1 VSGPDGGAARV
12 TGVRV
17 DDVGIHLTTDG
28 DHLCNLQFDGR
39 RIWSFW
45 TGRDG
50 EPEDAGR
57 LVRWPERL
65 ALHLEGTTQVT
76 IRLGDGEAVFD
87 EEATF
92 GTEERRLTVVD
103 RLGAPLGID
112 NYGRLVKTFETR
124 DEGQLVPLLDALETV
139 LGLLR
144 AEGLEAFPA
153 YGTLLGAVRDGAFI
167 GHDSD
172 ADVGYVSRHVH
183 PVDVIRESHR
193 VQRAIQRQG
202 YPTTRYSGAAFKI
215 DVPDADGSV
224 RGLDVFGGFF
234 IDGRLALMGEVW
246 EPFERE
252 WIFPLGT
259 VELEGRTLPAPAR
272 PEPLLAAMYGEGWRV
287 PDPAFKF
294 EKSAEAQR
302 RFDAWFRGTRFNRPA
317 WDHRYGLAR
326 LLPPYQPPHDL
337 ARHVHERE
345 EPGTWVL
352 DVGCGRGRD
361 VRWLAKQGRP
371 AVGLDYSDVAMA
383 FVRDRAAEQGWPA
396 ELRTMNL
403 LELRQVLAWGALLA
417 DRPGPRAVLA
427 RHVLDSTSRHGV
439 ENFWRLVSMVLS
451 GGGRLHLEVLTAPI
465 EDAEGRPPLTQP
477 MDPDAVV
484 ADVERR
490 GARVLA
496 RHDLVGEPID
506 YGYGEEMS
514 QGKQWRSCRLEV
526 EWR

>member
-1 VSGPDGGAARV
+1 MTGPDEAATRI

-17 DDVGIHLTTDG
+17 DHEGIHLASPG
-28 DHLCNLQFDGR
+28 DELCNLHFDDR

-50 EPEDAGR
+50 ETEGAGR

-65 ALHLEGTTQVT
+65 TLHLEGTTRVT
-76 IRLGDGEAVFD
+76 IRQGDGTTVFD
-87 EEATF
+87 EEVRF
-92 GTEERRLTVVD
+92 GTEERRLSVVD

-124 DEGQLVPLLDALETV
+124 DSHQLIPLLDALETV

-153 YGTLLGAVRDGAFI
+153 YGTLLGAVREGTFI

-172 ADVGYVSRHVH
+172 ADVGYVSRHEH
-183 PVDVIRESHR
+183 PLEVIRESHR
-193 VQRAIQRQG
+193 VQRAVQRQG

-234 IDGRLALMGEVW
+234 TGGRLALMGEVW
-246 EPFERE
+246 APFEKE
-252 WIFPLGT
+252 WIFPLGI
-259 VELEGRTLPAPAR
+259 VELAGRALPAPAQ
-272 PEPLLAAMYGEGWRV
+272 PEHLLAAMYGEGWRV

-294 EKSAEAQR
+294 EKSAQAQR
-302 RFDAWFRGTRFNRPA
+302 RFDAWFRGTRHNRPA

-326 LLPPYQPPHDL
+326 LLPPYQPPHEL
-337 ARHVHERE
+337 ARHLHERE

-361 VRWLAKQGRP
+361 VRWLARQQRP
-371 AVGLDYSDVAMA
+371 AIGLDYSEVAMA
-383 FVRDRAAEQGWPA
+383 YIRERAAQQGWPA
-396 ELRTMNL
+396 QLRTMNL

-417 DRPGPRAVLA
+417 ARPGPRAVLA
-427 RHVLDSTSRHGV
+427 RHILDSTSRQGV
-439 ENFWRLVSMVLS
+439 ENFWRLVSMVLG
-451 GGGRLHLEVLTAPI
+451 GGGRLYLEVLTAPI
-465 EDAEGRPPLTQP
+465 TDPEGRVPLTVP
-477 MDPDAVV
+477 VDPDALMR
-484 ADVERR
+484 DLERR

-514 QGKQWRSCRLEV
+514 RGKQWRSCRLEV